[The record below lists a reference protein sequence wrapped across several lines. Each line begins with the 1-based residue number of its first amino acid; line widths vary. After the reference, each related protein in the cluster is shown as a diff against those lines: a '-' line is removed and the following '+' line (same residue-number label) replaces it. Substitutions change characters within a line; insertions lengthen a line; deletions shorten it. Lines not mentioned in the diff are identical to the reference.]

1 MSFLILNIKETMEKQ
16 SKKSHKNKDKVTQ
29 LEKYHLQRTLLNT
42 V

>member
-1 MSFLILNIKETMEKQ
+1 MSFLILNTEEITEIQ
-16 SKKSHKNKDKVTQ
+16 SKKNHKNKDKVTQ